1 VIKNIIRYVAVFIL
15 CLAAYE
21 RPAIHAQEQ
30 PQVIEIHAKRF
41 SFTPAEITITKGE
54 TVTLALTSDD
64 VTHGL
69 VIPDLDVNATIPK
82 GKVTK
87 VVVTPQQAGTFKGQ
101 CGHFCGVGHASM
113 VFSVQVKD
121 K

>member
-1 VIKNIIRYVAVFIL
+1 VIKSVVRYIAVFIL

-41 SFTPAEITITKGE
+41 SFTPAEITITKGK
-54 TVTLALTSDD
+54 TVTLSLTSDD

-69 VIPDLDVNATIPK
+69 VIPDLGVKATITK

-87 VVVTPQQAGTFKGQ
+87 VDVTPQQVGTFKGQ

-113 VFSVQVKD
+113 IFTVQVKD

>member
-1 VIKNIIRYVAVFIL
+1 MIKNIIRYVAVFIL

-21 RPAIHAQEQ
+21 RPAIHAQDQ

-54 TVTLALTSDD
+54 PVTLALSSDD
-64 VTHGL
+64 VT
-69 VIPDLDVNATIPK
+69 ITK
-82 GKVTK
+82 GKITRVD
-87 VVVTPQQAGTFKGQ
+87 VTPQQAGTFKGQ